1 MGKFKR
7 GIKVKKKIV
16 LLSIALML
24 FAGIVSA
31 SSINGDY
38 QGMPIVK
45 ITSGDRVLETDE
57 VPGFIYEG
65 HTVVP
70 ISTLRQLGASVT
82 WDAYGYSVDVKLPN
96 EQQPTTN
103 PPMNNGGLPSAQ
115 EIVKSLGKQ
124 VVEFVS
130 TTSDGN
136 GFDQLFLVVNF
147 SLYDDNAHGLYEKSM
162 DYAATTNY
170 TQLKMEDPSGNQAL
184 VSISDIKDFK
194 SGQITAEELQSR
206 MKVTR
211 PGMPKQTGPILPP
224 TDNTTGDVVK
234 SEIDGTF
241 KGWTG
246 KTIFKL
252 TNGQIW
258 EQAEYGYYYHY
269 AYNPE
274 VTIYKDGSSYI
285 MLVDG
290 VDEKLKVKL
299 MK

>member
-1 MGKFKR
+1 
-7 GIKVKKKIV
+7 
-16 LLSIALML
+16 ML

-45 ITSGDRVLETDE
+45 ILSDGKQLETDE
-57 VPGFIYEG
+57 VPAFIYEG

-82 WDAYGYSVDVKLPN
+82 WDAYGYNVDVRLPY
-96 EQQPTTN
+96 QQPPTTT
-103 PPMNNGGLPSAQ
+103 PPTNNGDLPSAQ
-115 EIVKSLGKQ
+115 EVAKSLGKE

-136 GFDQLFLVVNF
+136 SFDQLFLVLNF
-147 SLYDDNAHGLYEKSM
+147 SLYGDNTHGLYEKAM
-162 DYAATTNY
+162 DYAYTTNY
-170 TQLKMEDPSGNQAL
+170 SQLKMEDPSGNQVL
-184 VSISDIKDFK
+184 VSINDIKDFK
-194 SGQITAEELQSR
+194 NGIISAEELQSR
-206 MKVTR
+206 IKVTG
-211 PGMPKQTGPILPP
+211 PELPKQSGPVLPP
-224 TDNTTGDVVK
+224 TNNTSSDVIE
-234 SEIDGTF
+234 SEIDGNF

-246 KTIFKL
+246 ETIFKL
-252 TNGQIW
+252 KNGQIW
-258 EQAEYGYYYHY
+258 EQDEFGFHYHY

-290 VDEKLKVKL
+290 VDEKLKVKR